1 MLFLVSVQFDIN
13 QNIFYKKYSQHFEIN
28 RNKRNNIAKKYT
40 DKPFSF
46 FGNKRKHYIYIYI
59 PNAKKTIPKNI
70 ISFSI
75 HPILII
81 SSSTTNIIKNV
92 SKTITINNQYRRE
105 AQTKPT
111 IPPMQMRITTPNQIN
126 NKNSNNTK
134 NKK

>member
-1 MLFLVSVQFDIN
+1 LQKNIQINHLV
-13 QNIFYKKYSQHFEIN
+13 
-28 RNKRNNIAKKYT
+28 
-40 DKPFSF
+40 F
-46 FGNKRKHYIYIYI
+46 FGNKRKHYIYI

-92 SKTITINNQYRRE
+92 SNTITINNQYRRE

-111 IPPMQMRITTPNQIN
+111 IPPMQMRITTPNHTN

-134 NKK
+134 NKKITTIITTTTQKHQQQQ